1 MIYAQLFY
9 EFFKIGL
16 FNFGGGTTAIP
27 FLQDLSV
34 RTGSPWHSSLILSP

>member
-27 FLQDLSV
+27 FLQDMSV
-34 RTGSPWHSSLILSP
+34 NRLVHLGAAH